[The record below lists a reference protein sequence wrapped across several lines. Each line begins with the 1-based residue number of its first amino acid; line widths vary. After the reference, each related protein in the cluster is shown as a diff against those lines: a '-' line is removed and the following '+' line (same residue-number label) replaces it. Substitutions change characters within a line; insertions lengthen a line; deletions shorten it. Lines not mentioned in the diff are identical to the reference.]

1 MKHNGIC
8 KRGIGVLFVV
18 LLLIIGSF
26 SIDNLPTNVGDS
38 NTIKNQTGFAANN
51 KDQKAKSLY
60 YKYYMI
66 LKARNKMHKV

>member
-1 MKHNGIC
+1 MKQNGIC

-18 LLLIIGSF
+18 LLLVIASF
-26 SIDNLPTNVGDS
+26 SINSLSINGNSDAVKS
-38 NTIKNQTGFAANN
+38 QTSFAANN
-51 KDQKAKSLY
+51 KDQKARSLY